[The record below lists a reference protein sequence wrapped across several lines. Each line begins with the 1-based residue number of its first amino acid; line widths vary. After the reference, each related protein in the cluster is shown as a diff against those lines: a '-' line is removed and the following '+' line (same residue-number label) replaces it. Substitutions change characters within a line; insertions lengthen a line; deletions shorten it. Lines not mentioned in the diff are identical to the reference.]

1 MGTLANPIGVVTV
14 CWKTKFK
21 ASKMNWWGQLSFLF
35 ICTLLPIDGCWSQSN
50 SGAQNRQGTAASVD
64 PNTSH
69 VLTMGITIGGQPAGA
84 IEIELFGKVVPK
96 TAQNFYQLCDRNAV
110 TARGTDA
117 SLSGK
122 YVGAPFHRVIP
133 NFMIQ
138 GGDFTRGDGRGGK
151 SIYGNKFEDENF
163 QLTHTGPGIL
173 SMANSG
179 KDTNGSQFFIT
190 VAKTAWLDG
199 KHVVFGKVSRGM
211 DVVNNIVNQRST
223 NDRPNQDVLISSCSG
238 VIV

>member
-1 MGTLANPIGVVTV
+1 MGTLAKPIGVVTV

-69 VLTMGITIGGQPAGA
+69 VLTMGITIGGQPAGV

-110 TARGTDA
+110 TARSTDA
-117 SLSGK
+117 SLSGA

-138 GGDFTRGDGRGGK
+138 GGDFTTGDGRGGE

-163 QLTHTGPGIL
+163 EIKHTKPMLL
-173 SMANSG
+173 SMANAG
-179 KDTNGSQFFIT
+179 PNTNGSQFFIT
-190 VAKTAWLDG
+190 FAATPWLDG

-223 NDRPNQDVLISSCSG
+223 NDRPNQDVSISSCSG

>member
-1 MGTLANPIGVVTV
+1 
-14 CWKTKFK
+14 
-21 ASKMNWWGQLSFLF
+21 MNWWGQLSFLF

-50 SGAQNRQGTAASVD
+50 SGAQKRQGTAASVD

-69 VLTMGITIGGQPAGA
+69 VLTMGITIGGRPAGT
-84 IEIELFGKVVPK
+84 IEIELFGKVVPR

-110 TARGTDA
+110 AAPGTDA
-117 SLSGK
+117 SLSGS

-199 KHVVFGKVSRGM
+199 KHVVFGKVSQGM
-211 DVVNNIVNQRST
+211 DVVNNIVNQPKNA
-223 NDRPNQDVLISSCSG
+223 NDKPDQAVLISSCSG
-238 VIV
+238 TTV